1 MTMRLILTVFV
12 AYCGLGVVQG
22 QSLQRLGADVAA
34 QESST
39 ICGVTVQTPSALPP
53 VNTGPVVYMIAPCF
67 ERQGGITTIPPTD
80 MLRAIRL
87 RPSQPSQGAWVPYDA
102 VAEREIFEDFQRLR
116 ANYALAEIS
125 VDVRD
130 FRFSNGVVGKLVTY
144 NMVERARVVR

>member
-1 MTMRLILTVFV
+1 MMMRLILAGFI
-12 AYCGLGVVQG
+12 ACCGSAVVHG

-34 QESST
+34 QESSV
-39 ICGVTVQTPSALPP
+39 ICGATVPTPSALPP

-67 ERQGGITTIPPTD
+67 ERQGGVTTIPPND
-80 MLRAIRL
+80 ILRAIRL

-102 VAEREIFEDFQRLR
+102 MAERAIFEDFQRLR

-130 FRFSNGVVGKLVTY
+130 FRFSNGVIGKLVTY